1 MAVPMD
7 WGKPLAYTTALTTDW
22 SHEELFVFAF
32 HEIFATPVGD
42 VINEDRIKFVLFSPG
57 QRTVLQPD
65 IDV

>member
-1 MAVPMD
+1 MD
-7 WGKPLAYTTALTTDW
+7 WGKPLVSTTALTADW

-32 HEIFATPVGD
+32 HEIFATPVN
-42 VINEDRIKFVLFSPG
+42 VMNEDRIKFVLFSPG

>member
-7 WGKPLAYTTALTTDW
+7 WGKPLVSITALTTNW

-32 HEIFATPVGD
+32 HEIFATPIG
-42 VINEDRIKFVLFSPG
+42 NFMTEDRIKFVLFSPG